1 MIDKISSEDEY
12 AFCLNL
18 LENLYAT
25 DYDYPDRLEFLAY
38 ISKLLDE
45 YELIWK
51 ESNPYSWL
59 VDYE

>member
-1 MIDKISSEDEY
+1 MIDKISSEEEY

-18 LENLYAT
+18 FENLYAT
-25 DYDYPDRLEFLAY
+25 DYNCPDRLEFLAY

-51 ESNPYSWL
+51 ESKPYSWL